1 MQITDIKLTLW
12 EDRAGAAPTKVRA
25 FVSVVFDGRFVVH
38 DIKIIEGL
46 KGLYVVMPSRRLQ
59 DACPSCKAK
68 TAFLDHFC
76 PACGCQLAALEV
88 RQPELDDRGR
98 RKVFVD
104 TCHPVNQSMR
114 SELETAILARYHQES
129 GKRVAA
135 HGAIVCSGMVTP
147 LASGSWLPVP
157 GGLQR
162 MVSGTINFGSG
173 LL

>member
-104 TCHPVNQSMR
+104 VAHPLR
-114 SELETAILARYHQES
+114 SDCRQEIEQAILAKYHAAR
-129 GKRVAA
+129 GPAA
-135 HGAIVCSGMVTP
+135 HGAIVCSGVVVSGGFGCGVF
-147 LASGSWLPVP
+147 ASG
-157 GGLQR
+157 
-162 MVSGTINFGSG
+162 MVHGAYSGSV
-173 LL
+173 